1 MQNAQQIQG
10 RPLECVWT
18 LTGKGLVCSW
28 IERTRAEGVFDR
40 KPDREQSTERKVA

>member
-1 MQNAQQIQG
+1 MQNAQQIQY

-28 IERTRAEGVFDR
+28 VEQARSEGVFER
-40 KPDREQSTERKVA
+40 KPEMEQGTERKVA